1 MARVQLPEGSQEILK
16 QACKQAKNYRT
27 KTRLWALWQ
36 LTEGKNKEQ
45 VAKEL
50 QVSPRAITHWI
61 RRFKEAGVKGL
72 ADRPHPGRTPRLK
85 QEEVAELK
93 QLARAGQIRSL
104 KQGCQVVLERFGQEY
119 SVHGLWQRFE
129 AIGLSWKVG
138 RKSNV
143 KANKEKQEAFQK
155 GG

>member
-1 MARVQLPEGSQEILK
+1 MARVQWPEGSQEILK
-16 QACKQAKNYRT
+16 QAFKHAKNYRT
-27 KTRLWALWQ
+27 KTRLWTLWQ
-36 LTEGKNKEQ
+36 LTEGKSKEQ

-50 QVSPRAITHWI
+50 QMSSRAITHWI
-61 RRFKEAGVKGL
+61 RGYKEEGAKGL
-72 ADRPHPGRTPRLK
+72 EDRPHPGRTPRLK
-85 QEEVAELK
+85 QEEAAELR

-104 KQGCQVVLERFGQEY
+104 KQGCQVVLERFGQAY

-138 RKSNV
+138 RKSHV